1 MSWKALW
8 TAGVGYGPGGW
19 CGVDG
24 RGVDVLLRK
33 LKELWPWAER
43 LEGRG
48 VRRPR
53 VRGPL
58 PGRARSQGGQG
69 SDGTAG
75 VSALSE
81 SPGTSQTRCPGCI
94 PESLIL
100 TCLVCGPDIG
110 IFLSLMILTYG
121 QG

>member
-1 MSWKALW
+1 MSWKAPW
-8 TAGVGYGPGGW
+8 TAGVWYGPGGW

-58 PGRARSQGGQG
+58 TWESREPGGAGIRWDSRSF
-69 SDGTAG
+69 
-75 VSALSE
+75 
-81 SPGTSQTRCPGCI
+81 SP
-94 PESLIL
+94 E
-100 TCLVCGPDIG
+100 
-110 IFLSLMILTYG
+110 
-121 QG
+121 